1 MLLTNVQSPG
11 KFNSIKFRLLLLI
24 LHNQIFV
31 MQKQSP
37 SKGGSF
43 SQSFNCV
50 LSTVAYEFPQVVSY
64 FNQLAEPDFARTG
77 GQATETVVLDK
88 GPLPDFGHSMEPQ
101 LRQMGMPVSLV
112 RGVVTLL
119 EDFTVCTEGA
129 TLTSEQARILKLLGH
144 QQADFKLNLVGGWD
158 KAGGEFTLL
167 GEPPRASSL
176 GEEEEEGSDME

>member
-1 MLLTNVQSPG
+1 MPSLLEYVIQS
-11 KFNSIKFRLLLLI
+11 NSDLYFFYYTISFLTCKSKVPAKEGL
-24 LHNQIFV
+24 
-31 MQKQSP
+31 SP
-37 SKGGSF
+37 
-43 SQSFNCV
+43 N
-50 LSTVAYEFPQVVSY
+50 LSTVAHEFPQVVSY

>member
-1 MLLTNVQSPG
+1 MWASGHKPV
-11 KFNSIKFRLLLLI
+11 
-24 LHNQIFV
+24 
-31 MQKQSP
+31 
-37 SKGGSF
+37 KGGGNLSNHLC
-43 SQSFNCV
+43 QSAIYGGS
-50 LSTVAYEFPQVVSY
+50 LSTIDEKFAQVVSY

-167 GEPPRASSL
+167 GEPPRGSSV